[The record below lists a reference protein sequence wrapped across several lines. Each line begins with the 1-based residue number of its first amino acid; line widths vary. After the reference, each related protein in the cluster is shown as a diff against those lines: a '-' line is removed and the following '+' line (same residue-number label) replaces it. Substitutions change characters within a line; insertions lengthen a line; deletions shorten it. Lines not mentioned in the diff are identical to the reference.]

1 MIDVSTLN
9 PPQREAVLHSEGPLL
24 VLAGAGSG
32 KTRVLTYRI
41 ANLIE
46 NHGVRPW
53 QILALTFTNQAA
65 NEMRE
70 RTERLTGV
78 SVKDMWVMTFH
89 SFCARVLR
97 FDIEALGVHTSK
109 FTIYDDSDQ
118 GTVISDI
125 IKKMGLDEKRVP
137 KNYIRSLISEAK
149 NSSDSPEHYL
159 SEVGD
164 TSGKSV
170 EIYREY
176 QKRLIA
182 ADALD
187 FDDLLIKV
195 VELFTS
201 CPEVLEKYR
210 ARFRYVLVDEYQD
223 TNTVQY
229 NIVRLLTEESRNLC
243 VVGDDDQSIYGWR
256 GADIR
261 NILDFEKDF
270 PGAKVVRLEQNYRST
285 KPILDKANLVIQN
298 NRGRKEKSLW
308 TDRKSGEPVELLTC
322 DTERDEAYTIGTMI
336 AQGHRRGRSYNDYAV
351 LYRTHAQSRV
361 IETTLQQSF
370 RIPVSL
376 IGGTRFYEYKEVK
389 DILAYLRLV
398 ANTNDDV
405 AFRRIVNVPKRSIG
419 QATLSELAFHAEQA
433 DVSLFNAAS
442 MDGLC
447 PPKIQQ
453 KLASFTELMVDLFA
467 ARREKPL
474 DELAEYVIERTG
486 YIAYLTEQQD
496 GLLETRIENIEELIG
511 AMREHME
518 ANEGAEVDMLQSFLE
533 NAALL
538 SSSDDISEEDGT
550 VKLMTMHCA
559 KGLEFPVVFIPGME
573 ENVFPSSKSRE
584 DDTRMEEERR
594 LCYVGVTRAEQK
606 LYLLCCR
613 SRMLYG
619 DRQMNPPSRFLEEM
633 ELVDE
638 GSSRSRSSYGGYGFG
653 GSYGTYGSYGGRG
666 AVSSKQG
673 SAGAYP
679 KSPKAAQGAKASPS
693 VPVKGN
699 GISGLAPAGF
709 GAKSIPGFGQA
720 PSPAPARPAQKAPAG
735 NGKLLVGS
743 AYKKHQRVMHE
754 KFGRGVITD
763 ISGSGDTATLT
774 VDFEK
779 FGIKRLAAGYVAMQL
794 LEDE

>member
-1 MIDVSTLN
+1 MIDLSSLN
-9 PPQREAVLHSEGPLL
+9 PPQREAVLHTEGPLL

-53 QILALTFTNQAA
+53 QILALTFTNKAA
-65 NEMRE
+65 SEMRE

-78 SVKDMWVMTFH
+78 SAKDMWVTTFH
-89 SFCARVLR
+89 SFCAKVLR
-97 FDIEALGVHTSK
+97 FDIEALGVYTSK
-109 FTIYDDSDQ
+109 FTIYDDQDQ

-137 KNYIRSLISEAK
+137 KNYVRSLISEAK
-149 NSSDSPEHYL
+149 NSSDSPERYL
-159 SEVGD
+159 SETGD
-164 TSGKSV
+164 TSGKITD
-170 EIYREY
+170 IYREY
-176 QKRLIA
+176 QKRLVA

-187 FDDLLIKV
+187 FDDLLIRTV
-195 VELFTS
+195 DLFAS
-201 CPEVLEKYR
+201 CPDVLEKYR
-210 ARFRYVLVDEYQD
+210 SRFKYVLVDEYQD

-229 NIVRLLTEESRNLC
+229 EIVRLLTEESRNLC

-285 KPILDKANLVIQN
+285 TPILDKANLVIRN
-298 NRGRKEKSLW
+298 NKGRKEKSLW
-308 TDRKSGEPVELLTC
+308 TDRKSGEPVELIVC
-322 DTERDEAYTIGTMI
+322 DTERDEAYTIGGII
-336 AQGHRRGRSYNDYAV
+336 AQGHRRGRSFNDYAV

-389 DILAYLRLV
+389 DILAYLRLI

-419 QATLSELAFHAEQA
+419 QATISELGYLAEQA

-442 MDGLC
+442 MDGLA
-447 PPKIQQ
+447 PE
-453 KLASFTELMVDLFA
+453 KLRKKLEGFTSLMVDLFA

-474 DELAEYVIERTG
+474 DELAEYVIDRTG
-486 YIAYLTEQQD
+486 YMKYLEEQQD
-496 GLLETRIENIEELIG
+496 GLLETRIENIEELVG

-518 ANEGAEVDMLQSFLE
+518 TNEGTEGDMLQSFLE

-559 KGLEFPVVFIPGME
+559 KGLEFPVVFMPGME
-573 ENVFPSSKSRE
+573 ENIFPSSRSRE

-594 LCYVGVTRAEQK
+594 LCYVGVTRAEAK

-613 SRMLYG
+613 TRMLYG
-619 DRQMNPPSRFLEEM
+619 DRMMNPPSRFLEEM
-633 ELVDE
+633 ELIED
-638 GSSRSRSSYGGYGFG
+638 GGSRSRSSFGGYGGYGFG
-653 GSYGTYGSYGGRG
+653 GGYSGYSGGKPMQTKP
-666 AVSSKQG
+666 AQPKPAQKKSVQG
-673 SAGAYP
+673 
-679 KSPKAAQGAKASPS
+679 
-693 VPVKGN
+693 KGV
-699 GISGLAPAGF
+699 SGLAPAGF
-709 GAKSIPGFGQA
+709 GAKSIPGFGAPQPQA
-720 PSPAPARPAQKAPAG
+720 KPAVKAPAG

-743 AYKKHQRVMHE
+743 AYQKHQRVIHD
-754 KFGRGVITD
+754 KFGKGVITE
-763 ISGSGDTATLT
+763 ISGRGDTATIT

-779 FGIKRLAAGYVAMQL
+779 YGIKRLAAGYVTMRL
-794 LEDE
+794 DEEE